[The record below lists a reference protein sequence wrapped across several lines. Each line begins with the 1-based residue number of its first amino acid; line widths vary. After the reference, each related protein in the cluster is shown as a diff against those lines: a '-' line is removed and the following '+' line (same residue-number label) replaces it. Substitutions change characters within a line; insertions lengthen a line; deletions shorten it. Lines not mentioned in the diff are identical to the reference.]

1 MAPCPVCAEK
11 LRLPLLVSG
20 RFSCPRCRAPLQS
33 NARFA
38 LNLAGAISGSPAVL
52 LSLVCENFHVAD
64 RDFHCRFRSP
74 CQFAVRRCSR
84 MPGASGDYV

>member
-11 LRLPLLVSG
+11 LRLRLLASG

-33 NARFA
+33 NALFA

-52 LSLVCENFHVAD
+52 LSLVCENFMWPHVTFVAVFGALAGSLFVLLTHA
-64 RDFHCRFRSP
+64 RRS
-74 CQFAVRRCSR
+74 R
-84 MPGASGDYV
+84 DYV